1 MTNQRPVFGEKYL
14 DENIFAYYAFSKKL
28 LNQMFALLVIFFRIL
43 ETFVLNTSFL
53 HEMDLFFSFRTAYTK
68 IHIFPP
74 LCTVYNVAWRVYS
87 IHSPPW
93 VWGGKNWPE
102 QHNIHPGAAHKKLD
116 LYFLS
121 WKKNLH
127 THHAIIHHFRIF
139 TCFVNFFADLFI
151 MLYYLLSATV

>member
-1 MTNQRPVFGEKYL
+1 MKWIY
-14 DENIFAYYAFSKKL
+14 
-28 LNQMFALLVIFFRIL
+28 
-43 ETFVLNTSFL
+43 FL
-53 HEMDLFFSFRTAYTK
+53 FIRTAYTK

-74 LCTVYNVAWRVYS
+74 LCTVYNIAWRVYS

-151 MLYYLLSATV
+151 MLYYLSTKYHCLKNQLNTPSFWRRRKICRIYDL